1 MARMRFAPTRTCTRC
16 FVTDTALTTPRAFA
30 PSPAMAS
37 TTAANLA
44 SLRKLDPSIV
54 DIVGSASHVVLYS
67 LPRVEGSTWEKRGIE
82 GPFFLV
88 SR

>member
-1 MARMRFAPTRTCTRC
+1 MIVRTQGLCGRIFIIATGAP
-16 FVTDTALTTPRAFA
+16 AA
-30 PSPAMAS
+30 AMAS
-37 TTAANLA
+37 PTAANLA
-44 SLRKLDPSIV
+44 SLRKIDPAIV

-67 LPRVEGSTWEKRGIE
+67 LPRVEGATWEKRGIE